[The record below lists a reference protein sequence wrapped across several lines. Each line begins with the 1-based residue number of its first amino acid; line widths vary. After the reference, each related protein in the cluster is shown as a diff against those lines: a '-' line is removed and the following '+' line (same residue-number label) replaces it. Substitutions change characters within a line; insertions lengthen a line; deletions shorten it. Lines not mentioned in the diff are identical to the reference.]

1 VSNTTKTTPKPDK
14 LAGLLLRLPAEE
26 RGVVE
31 AMIDLYHRGG
41 TMQFQM
47 RFDHLRPMLDKIR
60 QAADDLIANIEHV
73 GVDDLSMYFLAAAIP
88 KAEEARIV
96 STLADLREL
105 SGWMATARKRLRPKR
120 GPKNDVKRQFVAAVA
135 EVVELHTGKPIAV
148 SYKAGSLA
156 EMVRDIVASVDPNIS
171 PRTIDEVLKRLAR
184 WRRHS
189 AIKR

>member
-1 VSNTTKTTPKPDK
+1 M
-14 LAGLLLRLPAEE
+14 ARA
-26 RGVVE
+26 R
-31 AMIDLYHRGG
+31 R
-41 TMQFQM
+41 
-47 RFDHLRPMLDKIR
+47 RRP
-60 QAADDLIANIEHV
+60 
-73 GVDDLSMYFLAAAIP
+73 G
-88 KAEEARIV
+88 
-96 STLADLREL
+96 
-105 SGWMATARKRLRPKR
+105 R